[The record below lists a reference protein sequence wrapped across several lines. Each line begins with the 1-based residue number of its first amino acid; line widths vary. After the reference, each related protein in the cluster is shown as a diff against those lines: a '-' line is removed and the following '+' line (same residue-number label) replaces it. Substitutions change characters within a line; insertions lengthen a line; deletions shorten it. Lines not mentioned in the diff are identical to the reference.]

1 MAFSKF
7 LSRSQVDS
15 VLLFSLNHRNFFCKT
30 TNGNFL
36 KRFCCIWCGV
46 SRGGSG
52 GTASFSFFLPI
63 IFLSRFQV
71 LGHLFVLEPALK
83 GTALGRSMA
92 DWSTASNLKWND
104 QWQAASTYPPLGRD
118 NGSAIWQ
125 HSQYLT
131 QKIGLLGQQTALFY
145 FHIFKNQK
153 MSICKERQVG
163 SEANLKKP
171 RTKNHV
177 AMPSTQPLPT
187 ALQTF
192 STAAEFVASL
202 MSVRLSGNWRKVLRS
217 GWASGSQS
225 GLTLESHGIAM
236 SNSGTQNQEPKTF
249 QPKT

>member
-15 VLLFSLNHRNFFCKT
+15 NLLFSLNHRNFLCKT
-30 TNGNFL
+30 TSGNFL
-36 KRFCCIWCGV
+36 KRFSCICCGV

-52 GTASFSFFLPI
+52 GTASFSFFLTI
-63 IFLSRFQV
+63 IFLSNFQV
-71 LGHLFVLEPALK
+71 LGHLFGLDPALK

-92 DWSTASNLKWND
+92 EWSTASNLRWND
-104 QWQAASTYPPLGRD
+104 QWQAASTYSPLGCD

-125 HSQYLT
+125 HSQYFT
-131 QKIGLLGQQTALFY
+131 QQIGLLGQQTAPFH

-153 MSICKERQVG
+153 MSIWKEGQVG
-163 SEANLKKP
+163 SKANSKKP
-171 RTKNHV
+171 RTNHV
-177 AMPSTQPLPT
+177 CHAFNTTPPHSSADFFYPCRICSFIDVCQ
-187 ALQTF
+187 A
-192 STAAEFVASL
+192 V
-202 MSVRLSGNWRKVLRS
+202 WKVLRS

-225 GLTLESHGIAM
+225 GFTLESHGIAM